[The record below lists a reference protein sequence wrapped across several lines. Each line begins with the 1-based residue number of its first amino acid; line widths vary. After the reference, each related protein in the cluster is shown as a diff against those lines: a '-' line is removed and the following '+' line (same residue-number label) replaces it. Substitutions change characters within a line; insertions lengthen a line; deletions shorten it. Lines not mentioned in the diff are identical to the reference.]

1 MSQNCYN
8 NVYAVKKFVKVLTFV
23 NNMNSLDLYP
33 NPSKYCLLFKDF
45 TNIIQNL
52 PVPVK
57 TSFLCVC
64 SLSFE
69 LEPFLE
75 ITKMNKAT

>member
-8 NVYAVKKFVKVLTFV
+8 NVYAVKKFMKILTFV
-23 NNMNSLDLYP
+23 NNMNSLDQYP
-33 NPSKYCLLFKDF
+33 SQK
-45 TNIIQNL
+45 NL

-69 LEPFLE
+69 LHGAFSR
-75 ITKMNKAT
+75 NKENE